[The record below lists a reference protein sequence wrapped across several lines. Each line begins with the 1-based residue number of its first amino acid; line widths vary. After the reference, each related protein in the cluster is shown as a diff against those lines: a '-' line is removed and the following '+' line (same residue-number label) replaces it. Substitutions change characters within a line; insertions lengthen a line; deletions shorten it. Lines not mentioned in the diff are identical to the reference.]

1 MYILNSQHGDCERS
15 DLDILST
22 VDLLIKVSKNTFVID
37 KKKFLHVFKNKNVND
52 LLICLF
58 QEGVENITSIEFDT
72 NYHNYIKYV

>member
-1 MYILNSQHGDCERS
+1 MFNC
-15 DLDILST
+15 
-22 VDLLIKVSKNTFVID
+22 LIVID

-72 NYHNYIKYV
+72 NYHNYIKYNQSLFLLLNCFPSRSGENMRFCNKWK